1 MGLRVA
7 LEQRIKPLDKQL
19 INSILDDDYAALLLC
34 NKRYVIKVVS
44 IDSVISPN
52 LLLGEEVASIVPSS
66 ILDGTDKRA
75 IVKLPKLD
83 ADKEFLLSAHKLKQ
97 GESFVDQ
104 VLTLQVL
111 PQLHSTN
118 SVQKDSVRDYKETI
132 LKNAPIFIYVL
143 DYQEKIF
150 TDGLANYAKLL
161 GYTEAEVLDMP
172 DGVYSFI
179 HPEDIAVVEEQE
191 QALRRSDDRT
201 VVPVEFR
208 LQHKNGDWFWIQ
220 VHSTI
225 YSRTA
230 DGEPLIEIGSIH
242 KMDKD
247 HEAELALQQK
257 DKYYRTL
264 VENSYDCILM
274 YDKNGL
280 VTYISPSVTRAT
292 GYSEEDLLGKTLEGF
307 IYEDDREDASV
318 NLRYVA
324 ENPGSSSVVERRI
337 RHKNGDILW
346 IESRLANHLDDPDIQ
361 GVTINF
367 HVITGRKEAENE
379 IHRLANFD
387 TLTGLANRH
396 LLQSC
401 LLRDIESCEAK
412 NVSLAFV
419 YIDLDRFKQINDT
432 LGHSTGDQLLI
443 AVTEFMK
450 KCIRSG
456 DTLARMGGD
465 EFAIVLPNVET
476 EEALAVA
483 ERLLRYLK
491 SPIKVGSH
499 RVQSGAS
506 IGISMYPDHSDNAE
520 DLFRYADMAMYSAKS
535 ERNQVQFYKRKYSQQ
550 ENKRRLIEKK
560 LKVAIAERHLH
571 LFYQPRVDINSG
583 KIRSVEA
590 LCRWDDAESGSI
602 PPNIFIPIAEETGLI
617 HELSQLV
624 MEMVCQQLVDWH
636 NTGVDVT
643 IAFNLSVKDL
653 KYFDL
658 VHNLRDTINRYGI
671 SGKMLEV
678 EITESAAMTDVIN
691 TVKVLKQLKE
701 FGIKISIDDF
711 GKGYSSLAYLSQLPV
726 DNLKIDKYFISRLS
740 PNFKDHMVNLNII
753 RTIISLSQSL
763 NLNTV
768 AEGIETP
775 NQYNTLKSLG
785 CHMGQGIFFYH
796 PMPANQLSKLLQ
808 REARLARNT
817 INQ

>member
-1 MGLRVA
+1 M
-7 LEQRIKPLDKQL
+7 EQRIKPFDQHLL
-19 INSILDDDYAALLLC
+19 NSILDNDYAALLIC
-34 NKRYVIKVVS
+34 NKRYVIKAVS
-44 IDSVISPN
+44 IDPVVSSN
-52 LLLGEEVASIVPSS
+52 LLLGEEIEN
-66 ILDGTDKRA
+66 ILPPELLNNTQRRA
-75 IVKLPKLD
+75 IVKLPKLGV
-83 ADKEFLLSAHKLKQ
+83 DKEFVLSTHKLTA
-97 GESFVDQ
+97 GESFADQ
-104 VLTLQVL
+104 ILTLQTL
-111 PQLHSTN
+111 PSLNLATPAF
-118 SVQKDSVRDYKETI
+118 KDAVKDYKETI
-132 LKNAPIFIYVL
+132 LQNSPIFIYVL
-143 DYQEKIF
+143 DYQQQIF
-150 TDGLANYAKLL
+150 SEGLNNYSKLL
-161 GYTEAEVLDMP
+161 GYSKDEIMGMP
-172 DGVYSFI
+172 NGVYSFI
-179 HPEDIAVVEEQE
+179 HPDDLSVVEEQE
-191 QALRRSDDRT
+191 RQLRHSEDRT
-201 VVPVEFR
+201 VVPAEFR
-208 LQHKNGDWFWIQ
+208 LQHKSGEWFWIQ

-225 YSRTA
+225 YSRDS

-274 YDKNGL
+274 YDKNGI
-280 VTYISPSVTRAT
+280 VTYISPSVTRVT
-292 GYSEEDLLGKTLEGF
+292 GYTDEDFLGKTLEGF
-307 IYEDDREDASV
+307 VYEDDREDASV

-324 ENPGSSSVVERRI
+324 ENPGASSVVERRI

-367 HVITGRKEAENE
+367 HVITGRKESEE
-379 IHRLANFD
+379 KIHRLANFD
-387 TLTGLANRH
+387 SLTGLANRN

-401 LLRDIESCEAK
+401 LLRDIENCQAK
-412 NVSLAFV
+412 ESALAFM

-432 LGHSTGDQLLI
+432 LGHATGDDLLVS
-443 AVTEFMK
+443 VTEFMK
-450 KCIRSG
+450 KCIRAG
-456 DTLARMGGD
+456 DTLARVGGD
-465 EFAIVLPNVET
+465 EFAVILPNIET
-476 EEALAVA
+476 DEAQAVA

-491 SPIKVGSH
+491 SPIKVGTH
-499 RVQSGAS
+499 RVQTGAS
-506 IGISMYPDHSDNAE
+506 IGISMFPDHSDNAE
-520 DLFRYADMAMYSAKS
+520 DLFRFADMAMYSAKA

-550 ENKRRLIEKK
+550 ESKRRMIEKK

-571 LFYQPRVDINSG
+571 LFYQPRVDIHTG

-590 LCRWDDAESGSI
+590 LCRWDDEESGSI

-636 NTGVDVT
+636 NTGIDVP

-658 VHNLRDTINRYGI
+658 VHNLRDTINHYGV
-671 SGKMLEV
+671 SGNMLEV

-691 TVKVLKQLKE
+691 TVKVLKQLKQ
-701 FGIKISIDDF
+701 FGIKLSIDDF

-726 DNLKIDKYFISRLS
+726 DNLKIDKYFVSRLS

-753 RTIISLSQSL
+753 RTIISLAQSL
-763 NLNTV
+763 GLNTV

-796 PMPANQLSKLLQ
+796 PMPATQLSKLLH